1 MKRVILIYCCLGW
14 SFGAWAGSDASAARS
29 IVTYQ
34 TNDTFESVKENIE
47 DAIIGRGM
55 IVGRTLHAR
64 EMLDRTGPDLGF
76 TRSVYLEAVS
86 LEFCSAS
93 ISHRMIAVDPVN
105 IVICPFTIAVY
116 VTADDPDNVF
126 VSFRRPQPV
135 GGDSGIAF
143 DIFSLLDGI
152 AREAIE

>member
-1 MKRVILIYCCLGW
+1 MKRAILIYCCLGW
-14 SFGAWAGSDASAARS
+14 SVGVWAGSNTSAIQS

-34 TNDTFESVKENIE
+34 TNDIFESIKENAE

-55 IVGRTLHAR
+55 VIGRTLHAR

-76 TRSVYLEAVS
+76 PRSVYLQAVS

-105 IVICPFTIAVY
+105 IVVCPFTIAVY
-116 VTADDPDNVF
+116 VRADDPDNVF

-143 DIFSLLDGI
+143 DIFTLLDGI

>member
-1 MKRVILIYCCLGW
+1 MDFSHLLLSRLESLGLGGHSFTCRPVDHDLPDRRHFRERQGKLENAIL
-14 SFGAWAGSDASAARS
+14 D
-29 IVTYQ
+29 
-34 TNDTFESVKENIE
+34 
-47 DAIIGRGM
+47 RGM
-55 IVGRTLHAR
+55 VVGRTLHVR
-64 EMLDRTGPDLGF
+64 EMLDRSGPDLGF
-76 TRSVYLEAVS
+76 PRSVYLQAVS

-116 VTADDPDNVF
+116 VKADAPGKVF
-126 VSFRRPQPV
+126 VAFRRPQPV
-135 GGDSGIAF
+135 GDDGSIAF

>member
-1 MKRVILIYCCLGW
+1 MKWTILIYCCLGW
-14 SFGAWAGSDASAARS
+14 SSWAWAGTPARAVPS
-29 IVTYQ
+29 IMTYQ
-34 TNDTFESVKENIE
+34 TNDIFESVKENVE
-47 DAIIGRGM
+47 DAIIDRGM
-55 IVGRTLHAR
+55 VIGRTLHAR

-76 TRSVYLEAVS
+76 PRSVYLQAVS

-105 IVICPFTIAVY
+105 IVVCPFTIAVY
-116 VTADDPDNVF
+116 VRADDPDNVF
-126 VSFRRPQPV
+126 VSFRRPEPV
-135 GGDSGIAF
+135 GGDSSIAL

>member
-1 MKRVILIYCCLGW
+1 MKRAILIFCCLGW
-14 SFGAWAGSDASAARS
+14 SVGVWAGSNTSAIQS

-34 TNDTFESVKENIE
+34 TNDIFESIKENAE

-55 IVGRTLHAR
+55 VIGRTLHAR
-64 EMLDRTGPDLGF
+64 EMLDRTGSDLGF
-76 TRSVYLEAVS
+76 PRSVYLQAVS
-86 LEFCSAS
+86 LEFCSAL

-105 IVICPFTIAVY
+105 IVVCPFTIAVY
-116 VTADDPDNVF
+116 VRADDPDNVF

>member
-1 MKRVILIYCCLGW
+1 M
-14 SFGAWAGSDASAARS
+14 
-29 IVTYQ
+29 TYQ
-34 TNDTFESVKENIE
+34 TDDIFESVKGNVEN
-47 DAIIGRGM
+47 AILDRGMVIGR
-55 IVGRTLHAR
+55 ILHAK
-64 EMLDRTGPDLGF
+64 EMLDRSGPDLGF
-76 TRSVYLEAVS
+76 PRSVYLEAVS

-116 VTADDPDNVF
+116 VKADAPGNVF

-135 GGDSGIAF
+135 GDDSSIAF
-143 DIFSLLDGI
+143 DKFSLLDGI

>member
-1 MKRVILIYCCLGW
+1 MKRAILIYCCLGW
-14 SFGAWAGSDASAARS
+14 SVGVWAGSNTSAIQS

-34 TNDTFESVKENIE
+34 TNDIFESIKENAE

-55 IVGRTLHAR
+55 VIGRTLHAR

-76 TRSVYLEAVS
+76 PRSVYLEAVA

-105 IVICPFTIAVY
+105 IVVCPFTIAVY
-116 VTADDPDNVF
+116 VRADDPDNVF

>member
-1 MKRVILIYCCLGW
+1 MKWTILICCCLGW
-14 SFGAWAGSDASAARS
+14 SPWSWADAPSRAVPS
-29 IVTYQ
+29 IMTYQ
-34 TNDTFESVKENIE
+34 TDDIFESVKEDVE
-47 DAIIGRGM
+47 SAILDRGMVIGR
-55 IVGRTLHAR
+55 VLHAR

-76 TRSVYLEAVS
+76 PRSVYLQAVS

-105 IVICPFTIAVY
+105 IVVCPFTIAVY
-116 VTADDPDNVF
+116 VTADDPGNVF

-135 GGDSGIAF
+135 GDDSGIAF